1 MRRKLSTTEKKVPEG
16 FVPEGGLPLKLS
28 LLRWKLNN
36 KAKQEPSYRFYALYD
51 RIYRR
56 DTLEAAYKIARTK
69 GKGAGID
76 GVTFKKIESS
86 ADGVNG
92 FVDDIEK
99 DLKER
104 TYRPQPVRRQ
114 YLPKPNGKLR
124 PLGIPCIKDR
134 VIQRA
139 TMLILEPIFEAD
151 FHECSHGFRPGRKA
165 HDALDEIR
173 ANLKQGRTEIYDAD
187 LSSYFDT
194 IDHELLLNLL
204 KQRIADR
211 PVLKMIRMWLKCAI
225 VDKDED
231 GKDTLNKPTRGTPQ
245 GGVLSPL
252 LANLYLNKFDH
263 AFHHSDDSP
272 LRVAN
277 ARLIR
282 FADDFVVMARYI
294 GGKIPP
300 WIENQLEKGLQLTIN
315 RDKTTIVKMKQGDK
329 LNFLGFT
336 MRYDR
341 DLRGGNWK
349 YLNTI
354 PSKKAM
360 KRIRERLIEKTNS
373 SYKVRLNGIIEEIN
387 QITRGWKNY
396 FNYGYPRKSF
406 RDVNHFMRCRFKQF
420 LKNRSQRRSKPF
432 RDGESLYAGLKRRGL
447 EYL

>member
-1 MRRKLSTTEKKVPEG
+1 MRRKLSTTVKKVPEG

-86 ADGVNG
+86 ADGVNR

-99 DLKER
+99 DLKDR

-114 YLPKPNGKLR
+114 YVPKPNGKLR

-225 VDKDED
+225 VDQDED
-231 GKDTLNKPTRGTPQ
+231 GKDTFSKPTRGTPQ

-263 AFHHSDDSP
+263 AFHHSDNSP
-272 LRVAN
+272 LRLAN

-294 GGKIPP
+294 GRNIPL

-315 RDKTTIVKMKQGDK
+315 RDKTTIVKMKQGDN

-360 KRIRERLIEKTNS
+360 KRIRERLREKTNS
-373 SYKVRLNGIIEEIN
+373 SYKVKLNGTIEEIN